1 MPIWGRK
8 IKGEKS
14 HKNRFGEGL
23 GLHLGGVWGDLGRL
37 LGALGRLLAILGAFK
52 IELFFNIGPRW
63 SPRGLLDRF
72 GVLLGGSWASFFALG
87 RFLGASSAHFAHLA
101 AFVVAISRFLC
112 VLGRSGLDF
121 GGVWDALGRAV
132 ELSEVHFWRV
142 FRARTLA
149 MRKTSECVK
158 TTVFPWFL

>member
-23 GLHLGGVWGDLGRL
+23 GLHFGGVWGDLGRL

-87 RFLGASSAHFAHLA
+87 RFLGASWTLLGEIFPCWGSFSNWTPALIRSA
-101 AFVVAISRFLC
+101 SK
-112 VLGRSGLDF
+112 SS
-121 GGVWDALGRAV
+121 
-132 ELSEVHFWRV
+132 LS
-142 FRARTLA
+142 
-149 MRKTSECVK
+149 
-158 TTVFPWFL
+158 